1 MRQAKTDI
9 IARLQREVI
18 GLQGFNLSENVV
30 VNEKLG
36 PIASALPGG
45 TFPLGAVHEFL
56 CEGYETAASTIG
68 FLGGLISSVIE
79 NKGAIVWASASRFV
93 FPPGLSGYG
102 IEPDRFIFID
112 LNKSKDILW
121 TMEEALKCSAVRAV
135 VGELTDLNFTT
146 SRRLQLAVEQSKV
159 TGFVLRSRNPG
170 TTACVSRWRVT
181 PLPSH
186 TVENIPGI
194 GVPQW
199 RVELLR
205 IRNGRPGAWDIRW
218 EDSRFISAA
227 VEETK
232 ADSIDQRTEP
242 AYIRSKTG

>member
-1 MRQAKTDI
+1 MRQTKTDI

-18 GLQGFNLSENVV
+18 GLQGFNLSGNIA
-30 VNEKLG
+30 VNKKLG
-36 PIASALPGG
+36 PIASAFPGG
-45 TFPLGAVHEFL
+45 SFPLGAVHEFL
-56 CEGYETAASTIG
+56 CNGHETTASTVG
-68 FLGGLISSVIE
+68 FLGGLLSSVIE
-79 NKGAIVWASASRFV
+79 NDGAIVWASASRFI

-102 IEPDRFIFID
+102 IKPDRFIFID
-112 LNKSKDILW
+112 LNKTRDVLW
-121 TMEEALKCSAVRAV
+121 TMEEALKCSAVMAV

-186 TVENIPGI
+186 TVDNIPGVGI
-194 GVPQW
+194 PQW
-199 RVELLR
+199 KVELMR

-218 EDSRFISAA
+218 EDGRFTLAA
-227 VEETK
+227 VQEQTSDGLEQPKFTETPRK
-232 ADSIDQRTEP
+232 
-242 AYIRSKTG
+242 KTG